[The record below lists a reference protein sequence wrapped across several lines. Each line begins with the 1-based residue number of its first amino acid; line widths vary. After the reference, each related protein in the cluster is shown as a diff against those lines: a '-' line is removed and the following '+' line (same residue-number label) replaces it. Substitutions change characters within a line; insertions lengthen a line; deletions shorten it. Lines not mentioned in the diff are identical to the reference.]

1 MICDYQCAQVV
12 AMRVTSFLA
21 LIVLSL
27 SVAAYA
33 VVVYGFLPLGTMV
46 QPEMRAAFETYRLG
60 IYLHVFASAVALAL
74 GPFQFSAKL
83 RATRPGLHRWI
94 GRLYLGVGVLVGG
107 AAGLF
112 MAFHAYGGP
121 VSRLG
126 FAALATAWLY
136 TGFRA
141 YRAIRAGDVASH
153 RRWMVRNFALTFA
166 AVTLRL
172 WAPAA
177 FASGIPFE
185 LSYPV
190 IAWLCWVPNLL
201 VAELQ
206 FNRTTA
212 GKFFAPASSG
222 HSQS

>member
-1 MICDYQCAQVV
+1 
-12 AMRVTSFLA
+12 MRVTSFIA

-27 SVAAYA
+27 GVAAYA
-33 VVVYGFLPLGTMV
+33 VVVYGVFPLGAMV
-46 QPEMRAAFETYRLG
+46 QPEMRAAFEAHRLG
-60 IYLHVFASAVALAL
+60 IYLHVFASAVALAF
-74 GPFQFSAKL
+74 GPLQFSARL
-83 RATRPGLHRWI
+83 RATRPGLHRWT
-94 GRLYLGVGVLVGG
+94 GRLYLGVGVLIGG

-126 FAALATAWLY
+126 FAGLALAWLY

-141 YRAIRAGDVASH
+141 YQAIRIGDVASH

-201 VAELQ
+201 VAERV
-206 FNRTTA
+206 FNRTIA
-212 GKFFAPASSG
+212 GKSEPVIRMGGS
-222 HSQS
+222 HS